1 MMRKKLL
8 VVGNGMAGVRSVEE
22 IIKNN
27 SDAFD
32 ITIFGKELHVN
43 YNRILLSTVL
53 QGDTT
58 IEDII
63 INDQNWYE
71 KNNIELF
78 TNETVV
84 KIDKEKKMIKTD
96 QNREVGYDKL
106 ILATGSSPFMLP
118 IPGAKKE
125 GVIPFRTIED
135 CQKMIEYSKRYK
147 KAVVIGG
154 GLLGLEAAR
163 GLLNLGMTVHVV
175 HLAPF
180 LMERQ
185 LDETAAHLLQK
196 ELESQGMNFLL
207 EKMTEEIIGDHH
219 VQGLRFKDGTE
230 IEAELV
236 VMAVGVTP
244 NIQLAKESGI
254 ETNRAIIV
262 NDFLQTNI
270 PDIYAVGECVE
281 HRGMVY
287 GLVKPLYE
295 QGKVL
300 AKSVCQNE
308 TEGYKGSVLST
319 QLKISGVDLFSVG
332 QLNEDDTTKTIKV
345 YDELEGIYKKIIFKG
360 NKMIGAVMFGD
371 TSDGSR
377 ILDMI
382 IKQKDITDLENVQM
396 FQPPNM
402 TETQV
407 EAMDSSNIICQC
419 NSVSKGKII
428 EACQKNGITTIDE
441 VKKCTKASG
450 SCGSCKPLVQD
461 LLNYI
466 QSPDFDEVIE
476 KIPFCGCTSLS
487 EDEVVHQIQVQN
499 LVSIEEVVKAL
510 DWKSE
515 SGCSTCR
522 PALNYYLAM
531 IYPTYVKKQDSLFL
545 NENMNATLQS
555 DGTFSVIPQM
565 YGGVTDAKELRKI
578 ADVVEKYNIPSVT
591 LTSGQRISLNGV
603 KKEYLRDIWSDLD
616 MRLCSRNE
624 HTVQPVRTCMGENV
638 CKCDKEVA
646 IDLAIRIERSMEF
659 IQTPNRVNMS
669 ISGCI
674 HNGAEATTKDV
685 GVVRIDRGW
694 EIYVGG
700 NSGRNVKAGNL
711 LCVTENEEEVIKLI
725 SAFIQYYRET
735 ANYLETT
742 GEWLDRIG
750 LIHVREVLF
759 DEELCIVLLTR
770 LEMETSTQRKSLAL
784 KMI

>member
-1 MMRKKLL
+1 MRKKLL

-27 SDAFD
+27 SEAFD
-32 ITIFGKELHVN
+32 ITIFGKESHVN

-53 QGDTT
+53 QGDTS

-84 KIDKEKKMIKTD
+84 KIDKEKKMIITD
-96 QNREVGYDKL
+96 QNRVVGYDKL
-106 ILATGSSPFMLP
+106 ILATGSRPFMLP

-163 GLLNLGMTVHVV
+163 GLLNLGMSVDVV

-185 LDETAAHLLQK
+185 LDETASHLLQK

-207 EKMTEEIIGDHH
+207 EKMTEEIIGDHR
-219 VQGLRFKDGTE
+219 VRGLRFKDGTE

-300 AKSVCQNE
+300 AKSICHIE

-332 QLNEDDTTKTIKV
+332 QLNEDDTSKTVKV
-345 YDELEGIYKKIIFKG
+345 YDELEGVYKKIIFKG

-382 IKQKDITDLENVQM
+382 IKQKDVTDLENVQM

-407 EAMDSSNIICQC
+407 QAMDSSSIICQC

-428 EACQKNGITTIDE
+428 EACQKNDITTIGE

-466 QSPDFDEVIE
+466 QSPEFDEVIE
-476 KIPFCGCTSLS
+476 KIPFCGCTALS

-510 DWKSE
+510 NWKTE

-531 IYPTYVKKQDSLFL
+531 IYPTYVKKQESLFF
-545 NENMNATLQS
+545 NENMNATLQN

-578 ADVVEKYNIPSVT
+578 ADVVEKYSIPSVT

-603 KKEYLRDIWSDLD
+603 KKEYLQGIWSDLG

-638 CKCDKEVA
+638 CKCDKEEA
-646 IDLAIRIERSMEF
+646 IDLAIRIEQSMEF
-659 IQTPNRVNMS
+659 IQTPHRVNMS

-674 HNGAEATTKDV
+674 HDGAEATTKDV
-685 GVVRIDRGW
+685 GIVRIDRGW

-700 NSGRNVKAGNL
+700 NSGRNVKVGNL
-711 LCVTENEEEVIKLI
+711 LCVTENDEEVIKLI

-759 DEELCIVLLTR
+759 DEELCNVLLTR
-770 LEMETSTQRKSLAL
+770 LEMETSTQRKSPAL

>member
-1 MMRKKLL
+1 MRKKLL